1 MRGTPFRLDVRP
13 ELPASLKRLE
23 ELASNLWY
31 SWDRPARMLFA
42 RLDPDLWQRI
52 GHSPKAFLRNIDQKR
67 LRQAAEDPMYLSAL
81 QRVMAGYDAYHGA
94 ALGANHVPHMPPG
107 EHIAYFCA
115 EFGLHESLPIYSG
128 GLGILAGDHCKTAS
142 DLRLPFVGVGLL
154 YRQGYF
160 QQQIDNEGRQVAT
173 YADTEFDLLPID
185 PVLREDGSALRVAIG
200 MPGRQMQLKLWRARV
215 GHVALILLD
224 TDLAENSEHDRDI
237 AHRLYTGDRERRLEQ
252 EIVLGIGGVRALAA
266 LGIAPT
272 CWHVNEGHPAFMIP
286 ERIGERM
293 REGLDYDAALE
304 AVAASTVF
312 TTHTVVPAGHDHFP
326 ENRVRA
332 HLKAALPEIDSHLDR
347 LVALGVSGGA
357 HDFNMT
363 TLAVRGSRH
372 QNGVSRIHGQVSA
385 RLCAELWPQIEVD
398 ENPMG
403 CVTNGVHV
411 PTFLADAWFE
421 AFEHHLGAGWAQRLT
436 DPGCWRQ
443 VEAIPDAQFWNIH
456 QGLKA
461 QMLHLVCHR
470 LRAQNTRNQG
480 SEAHLDRLLKLAD
493 PGNPNVLT
501 IGFARRFATYKRATL
516 LFHDLDWLRAIVS
529 DAARP
534 VLFIFAGKAHP
545 ADEPGQALI
554 RRIADL
560 ARDPEFEGK
569 ILLIEGYDLRLGR
582 RLVNGVDV
590 WLNNPIYPM
599 EACGT
604 SGMKAAINGALNLS
618 VLDGWW
624 AEGYNGKN
632 GWAIKPASE
641 TLDAARRDAE
651 ESRTLYELLQDQV
664 IPTYYAAAAGGFS
677 PAWVRMAKESI
688 ASIGPRFSSMRMLGE
703 YIDRFYRPAAKQ
715 GRRLA
720 ADGFRKARD
729 LAAWK
734 TRVRGAWDGIV
745 LRAVEPPSRDL
756 GYGGAVQ
763 LAVAANLNGL
773 SPQDVAVEAL
783 FARPGALR
791 ASEALDLKQLNYER
805 TLPETGEHLYSIEF
819 CPQLSGRIEYRIRAY
834 PANPL
839 VSNPFEMGMMTWL

>member
-31 SWDRPARMLFA
+31 SWDRPARTLFA
-42 RLDPDLWQRI
+42 RLDPDLWQRV

-67 LRQAAEDPMYLSAL
+67 LRAAAEDAMYLSAL

-94 ALGANHVPHMPPG
+94 ALGTNHVPHMPAG
-107 EHIAYFCA
+107 ELIAYFCA

-160 QQQIDNEGRQVAT
+160 QQHIDNEGHQVAT

-185 PVLREDGSALRVAIG
+185 PVLRKDGAEQRVSVG
-200 MPGRQMQLKLWRARV
+200 MPGRQTQLKLWRAQV

-272 CWHVNEGHPAFMIP
+272 CWHVNEGHPAFLIP
-286 ERIGERM
+286 ERVRALM
-293 REGLDYDAALE
+293 LDGLDYDAALE

-332 HLKAALPEIDSHLDR
+332 HLKAALPEVDSHLDR
-347 LVALGVSGGA
+347 LVALGVSGGS

-385 RLCAELWPQIEVD
+385 RLCADLWPQIEID

-436 DPGCWRQ
+436 DPDCWRQ

-461 QMLHLVCHR
+461 QMLHLVRHR
-470 LRAQNTRNQG
+470 LRAQNARNQG
-480 SEAHLDRLLKLAD
+480 SEAHLDRILKLAD

-554 RRIADL
+554 RRIAEL
-560 ARDPEFEGK
+560 ARDPEFESK

-641 TLDAARRDAE
+641 TLEAARRDAE

-664 IPTYYAAAAGGFS
+664 LPTYYATSAGGFS

-703 YIDRFYRPAAKQ
+703 YVDRYYRPAAKQ
-715 GRRLA
+715 GRRLVG
-720 ADGFRKARD
+720 DGFRGARD

-734 TRVRGAWDGIV
+734 TRVRTAWDGVV
-745 LRAVEPPSRDL
+745 LRAFEPPSPEL

-763 LAVAANLNGL
+763 LAVAASLNGL
-773 SPQDVAVEAL
+773 SPQDVAVEVV
-783 FARPGALR
+783 FSRPGTQR
-791 ASEALDLKQLNYER
+791 ASEALDLKLLNYER
-805 TLPETGEHLYSIEF
+805 TLPETGEHLFSIEF
-819 CPQLSGRIEYRIRAY
+819 CPQISGRIEYRIRAY
-834 PANPL
+834 PSNPL
-839 VSNPFEMGMMTWL
+839 VTNPFEMGMMTWL